1 MSVQERSNKVR
12 SLNLCFNCLGHHL
25 IKNCLKLNRKCRVCN
40 ANHNS
45 LLCKTSV
52 PRAINR
58 NPLSPQSSSGVI
70 YDPSPANVINPQT
83 ATCLYNESGE
93 KSILLSTAKV
103 KVQSATG
110 GWLIMNAILDSGSQK
125 CLCSLEASNFLGLEK
140 YSMNSTIVGL
150 NGACI
155 SVRKGISAE
164 ISNGSSFKRKLNFL
178 IVPKITGCVP
188 TQPLDLTKI
197 KLPQNIRYADAE
209 FNIPKRIDI
218 LLGGEIFYELL
229 KSKQIK
235 LHDNSI
241 ILQDSVFGYIVTG
254 SIQNEPS
261 NYYFCNFIQD
271 QVDRNLTKFWDLEA
285 IGIKA
290 ESSCDPDDQAMQHFK
305 SSVRFNGGRYE
316 VGFPWKSHTQ
326 ELNDNFSVAEK
337 RVKSLTRRFIRDPTL
352 YIQYSEILK
361 EYESQGIIERVL
373 ETEKP
378 TDRAVFYLPHQAV
391 FRQESLTTKMRIVF
405 DASSHE
411 DGQPSLNDCIWSGEN
426 LNPNI
431 FHLIISFRLNTIA
444 ITADIERAFLQI
456 SLRDEDRDAVR
467 FLFPDIRSNQTDPY
481 KFQVYRFKRVMFGV
495 NVSPFLLS
503 ATIKRHIENYR
514 EQYPA
519 ATEMLDTCLYVDD
532 VISGADDISQAL
544 KVSKDAETIMKNA
557 SMKLRKWN
565 SNDQTL
571 MRTWEREG
579 LETHP
584 RHPDD
589 SSKIPSSKVLG
600 IPWDVVHDY
609 FTIDVKGLLQLD
621 TSKPITKRIVLQS
634 AGKIYDPVGF
644 LSPYT
649 IRLKCLLQELW
660 LRKLSWDDELPPD
673 IHAVWSQWWLEL
685 PFLSELKILR
695 KILDFSGDSS
705 EVQIHTFSDASQKA
719 YGAAAF
725 LRVKHKDRVS
735 VDLVT
740 SKSRVAPLKRLSLP
754 RLELMGALLAARL
767 AKEVKKILDQ
777 KCSTRAFFWTDSQV
791 TLHWIKGPSHRW
803 KPFVV
808 NRVREIQSLTYP
820 NSWFH
825 CSGKDNPADL
835 LTSGISV
842 DALTTNSKWW
852 NGSSFLRQI
861 DFQTKGLDE
870 AIPERVYLTEM
881 RKSSNPKEDISLP
894 LTVTKNNFLENVI
907 DISNNYVKLIRVVSF
922 LYRFIHN
929 CRTRITKITRPLT
942 SQEVSHAENWL
953 IHSLH
958 EREFYEEMRKLLAGE
973 PIPMKSKL
981 TPLNV
986 FLDESNIIRVGG
998 RLANSNL
1005 NEKAKF
1011 LMILP
1016 SRNVLTDIILSH
1028 YHKKYLHA
1036 GPHSLLYLVRQK
1048 FWPLN
1053 GRNNCRRIIHE
1064 CVNCFK
1070 NNPITMNQ
1078 IMANL
1083 PRDRVTPNYPFNVTG
1098 VDFAGPFFIKFKN
1111 QRKGALNKI
1120 YVVVYVC
1127 LCTKAIHLD
1136 FVTDLTSQA
1145 FIASLKR
1152 FFGRRGKCAKITTD
1166 NAKTFVGANAEIK
1179 KLFKMIKLPDH
1190 TLAEFLT
1197 NESIEWNFIPP
1208 RSPNHGGLWEAGVKA
1223 FKFHLKESWGTH
1235 I

>member
-1 MSVQERSNKVR
+1 MLTFVITQRLDDESRKQYEMELRSNDLPKWDNFLDFLIKRNPKALENVQRNSSLKNKNEYSPKFRSFVVKSDEKTCPLCPLETHPIFKCKMFHEMSVQERSNKVR

-40 ANHNS
+40 SNHNS

-52 PRAINR
+52 PRPISEPHQNR
-58 NPLSPQSSSGVI
+58 NLPSPQSSSGVI
-70 YDPSPANVINPQT
+70 YDPCPVTVINPQT
-83 ATCLYNESGE
+83 ATCLCNEVGE

-110 GWLIMNAILDSGSQK
+110 GWLVMNAILDSGSPK
-125 CLCSLEASNFLGLEK
+125 CLFSLEASNFLGLEK

-155 SVRKGISAE
+155 SVRKRISAE

-209 FNIPKRIDI
+209 FNIPKPIDI
-218 LLGGEIFYELL
+218 LLG
-229 KSKQIK
+229 
-235 LHDNSI
+235 
-241 ILQDSVFGYIVTG
+241 
-254 SIQNEPS
+254 
-261 NYYFCNFIQD
+261 
-271 QVDRNLTKFWDLEA
+271 
-285 IGIKA
+285 
-290 ESSCDPDDQAMQHFK
+290 
-305 SSVRFNGGRYE
+305 
-316 VGFPWKSHTQ
+316 
-326 ELNDNFSVAEK
+326 
-337 RVKSLTRRFIRDPTL
+337 
-352 YIQYSEILK
+352 
-361 EYESQGIIERVL
+361 
-373 ETEKP
+373 
-378 TDRAVFYLPHQAV
+378 AV
-391 FRQESLTTKMRIVF
+391 FRQESLTTKKRIVF

-411 DGQPSLNDCIWSGEN
+411 DGQPSLNDCIWSGGN
-426 LNPNI
+426 LNPTI

-467 FLFPDIRSNQTDPY
+467 FLFPDIRSNQTDTY

-503 ATIKRHIENYR
+503 ATIKHHIENYR

-571 MRTWEREG
+571 MRTWEKEG

-584 RHPDD
+584 RHPDN

-634 AGKIYDPVGF
+634 AGKIYDTVGF

-685 PFLSELKILR
+685 PFLSELKIPR
-695 KILDFSGDSS
+695 KILDSSGDSS

-767 AKEVKKILDQ
+767 AKVVKKILDQ

-803 KPFVV
+803 KPFVA
-808 NRVREIQSLTYP
+808 NRVREIQSLTDP

-835 LTSGISV
+835 LTRGISV

-852 NGSSFLRQI
+852 NGSSFLRQV

-881 RKSSNPKEDISLP
+881 RKNSNPKEDISLT
-894 LTVTKNNFLENVI
+894 LTVTKNNFLENII

-929 CRTRITKITRPLT
+929 CRTRITKIKGPLT

-986 FLDESNIIRVGG
+986 FLMR
-998 RLANSNL
+998 A
-1005 NEKAKF
+1005 
-1011 LMILP
+1011 
-1016 SRNVLTDIILSH
+1016 T
-1028 YHKKYLHA
+1028 
-1036 GPHSLLYLVRQK
+1036 SL
-1048 FWPLN
+1048 
-1053 GRNNCRRIIHE
+1053 E
-1064 CVNCFK
+1064 
-1070 NNPITMNQ
+1070 
-1078 IMANL
+1078 
-1083 PRDRVTPNYPFNVTG
+1083 
-1098 VDFAGPFFIKFKN
+1098 
-1111 QRKGALNKI
+1111 
-1120 YVVVYVC
+1120 
-1127 LCTKAIHLD
+1127 
-1136 FVTDLTSQA
+1136 
-1145 FIASLKR
+1145 
-1152 FFGRRGKCAKITTD
+1152 
-1166 NAKTFVGANAEIK
+1166 
-1179 KLFKMIKLPDH
+1179 
-1190 TLAEFLT
+1190 
-1197 NESIEWNFIPP
+1197 
-1208 RSPNHGGLWEAGVKA
+1208 
-1223 FKFHLKESWGTH
+1223 
-1235 I
+1235 

>member
-1 MSVQERSNKVR
+1 MRTTTLFFAKQGCPERYQNHTKTETSPLYRVHQGSFMTRVQPRRVFTMR
-12 SLNLCFNCLGHHL
+12 LG
-25 IKNCLKLNRKCRVCN
+25 
-40 ANHNS
+40 
-45 LLCKTSV
+45 
-52 PRAINR
+52 R
-58 NPLSPQSSSGVI
+58 NPFCFRPRRLEWSLHFS
-70 YDPSPANVINPQT
+70 
-83 ATCLYNESGE
+83 EE
-93 KSILLSTAKV
+93 K
-103 KVQSATG
+103 
-110 GWLIMNAILDSGSQK
+110 
-125 CLCSLEASNFLGLEK
+125 
-140 YSMNSTIVGL
+140 
-150 NGACI
+150 
-155 SVRKGISAE
+155 RISAE

-197 KLPQNIRYADAE
+197 KLPPNITYADAE

-218 LLGGEIFYELL
+218 LWE
-229 KSKQIK
+229 
-235 LHDNSI
+235 
-241 ILQDSVFGYIVTG
+241 
-254 SIQNEPS
+254 
-261 NYYFCNFIQD
+261 
-271 QVDRNLTKFWDLEA
+271 VDRNLTKFWDLEA
-285 IGIKA
+285 IGIKT

-305 SSVRFNGGRYE
+305 SSVRFNSGRYE
-316 VGFPWKSHTQ
+316 VGFPWKGHTQ

-361 EYESQGIIERVL
+361 EYESQGIIERIL

-411 DGQPSLNDCIWSGEN
+411 DGQPSLNDCIWS
-426 LNPNI
+426 
-431 FHLIISFRLNTIA
+431 
-444 ITADIERAFLQI
+444 DIK
-456 SLRDEDRDAVR
+456 
-467 FLFPDIRSNQTDPY
+467 SNQTDPY

-503 ATIKRHIENYR
+503 STIKPHIENYR

-571 MRTWEREG
+571 MRTWEKEG
-579 LETHP
+579 LEAHP

-673 IHAVWSQWWLEL
+673 IHAVC
-685 PFLSELKILR
+685 
-695 KILDFSGDSS
+695 GDSS
-705 EVQIHTFSDASQKA
+705 EVQIHTFSDASKKA

-777 KCSTRAFFWTDSQV
+777 KCSTRAFFWMDSQV

-803 KPFVV
+803 KPFVA
-808 NRVREIQSLTYP
+808 NRVREIQFLTDP

-825 CSGKDNPADL
+825 CSGKDSPADL
-835 LTSGISV
+835 LTRGISV

-870 AIPERVYLTEM
+870 AIPERVL
-881 RKSSNPKEDISLP
+881 
-894 LTVTKNNFLENVI
+894 
-907 DISNNYVKLIRVVSF
+907 
-922 LYRFIHN
+922 
-929 CRTRITKITRPLT
+929 
-942 SQEVSHAENWL
+942 
-953 IHSLH
+953 
-958 EREFYEEMRKLLAGE
+958 
-973 PIPMKSKL
+973 
-981 TPLNV
+981 
-986 FLDESNIIRVGG
+986 
-998 RLANSNL
+998 
-1005 NEKAKF
+1005 
-1011 LMILP
+1011 
-1016 SRNVLTDIILSH
+1016 
-1028 YHKKYLHA
+1028 
-1036 GPHSLLYLVRQK
+1036 
-1048 FWPLN
+1048 
-1053 GRNNCRRIIHE
+1053 
-1064 CVNCFK
+1064 
-1070 NNPITMNQ
+1070 
-1078 IMANL
+1078 
-1083 PRDRVTPNYPFNVTG
+1083 
-1098 VDFAGPFFIKFKN
+1098 
-1111 QRKGALNKI
+1111 
-1120 YVVVYVC
+1120 
-1127 LCTKAIHLD
+1127 
-1136 FVTDLTSQA
+1136 
-1145 FIASLKR
+1145 
-1152 FFGRRGKCAKITTD
+1152 
-1166 NAKTFVGANAEIK
+1166 
-1179 KLFKMIKLPDH
+1179 
-1190 TLAEFLT
+1190 
-1197 NESIEWNFIPP
+1197 
-1208 RSPNHGGLWEAGVKA
+1208 
-1223 FKFHLKESWGTH
+1223 
-1235 I
+1235 

>member
-1 MSVQERSNKVR
+1 MAPKELSELTVFNRRKAHLLGQITRIRNSLENVDSPLNQVEIRTKLASLSEVKAKIDKLRTESYRILSDEELMDFEASLDTMEVDADNLEV
-12 SLNLCFNCLGHHL
+12 SLNTLLESSNVNTSELSVKNDFAYYNVKLPSINLPEFSGQYIDWLQFKSQFVSL
-25 IKNCLKLNRKCRVCN
+25 IHDN
-40 ANHNS
+40 
-45 LLCKTSV
+45 
-52 PRAINR
+52 
-58 NPLSPQSSSGVI
+58 
-70 YDPSPANVINPQT
+70 
-83 ATCLYNESGE
+83 TCLSDSQKLYY
-93 KSILLSTAKV
+93 L
-103 KVQSATG
+103 QSALKGHAKQLQTV
-110 GWLIMNAILDSGSQK
+110 NDSYS
-125 CLCSLEASNFLGLEK
+125 SLFEALE
-140 YSMNSTIVGL
+140 
-150 NGACI
+150 
-155 SVRKGISAE
+155 
-164 ISNGSSFKRKLNFL
+164 
-178 IVPKITGCVP
+178 VPKITGCVP

-197 KLPQNIRYADAE
+197 KLPPNITYADAE

-305 SSVRFNGGRYE
+305 SSVRFNSGRYE
-316 VGFPWKSHTQ
+316 VGFPWKGHTQ

-467 FLFPDIRSNQTDPY
+467 FFVSDIRSNQTDPY

-503 ATIKRHIENYR
+503 ATIKHHIENYR

-544 KVSKDAETIMKNA
+544 KVSKDSETIMKNA

-685 PFLSELKILR
+685 PFLSELKIPR
-695 KILDFSGDSS
+695 KILDSSGDSS
-705 EVQIHTFSDASQKA
+705 EV
-719 YGAAAF
+719 
-725 LRVKHKDRVS
+725 
-735 VDLVT
+735 
-740 SKSRVAPLKRLSLP
+740 KS
-754 RLELMGALLAARL
+754 
-767 AKEVKKILDQ
+767 
-777 KCSTRAFFWTDSQV
+777 
-791 TLHWIKGPSHRW
+791 
-803 KPFVV
+803 
-808 NRVREIQSLTYP
+808 
-820 NSWFH
+820 
-825 CSGKDNPADL
+825 
-835 LTSGISV
+835 
-842 DALTTNSKWW
+842 
-852 NGSSFLRQI
+852 
-861 DFQTKGLDE
+861 
-870 AIPERVYLTEM
+870 IP
-881 RKSSNPKEDISLP
+881 
-894 LTVTKNNFLENVI
+894 
-907 DISNNYVKLIRVVSF
+907 
-922 LYRFIHN
+922 
-929 CRTRITKITRPLT
+929 
-942 SQEVSHAENWL
+942 
-953 IHSLH
+953 
-958 EREFYEEMRKLLAGE
+958 
-973 PIPMKSKL
+973 
-981 TPLNV
+981 
-986 FLDESNIIRVGG
+986 
-998 RLANSNL
+998 
-1005 NEKAKF
+1005 F
-1011 LMILP
+1011 LMPVKSIW
-1016 SRNVLTDIILSH
+1016 SNR
-1028 YHKKYLHA
+1028 
-1036 GPHSLLYLVRQK
+1036 LL
-1048 FWPLN
+1048 
-1053 GRNNCRRIIHE
+1053 E
-1064 CVNCFK
+1064 
-1070 NNPITMNQ
+1070 
-1078 IMANL
+1078 
-1083 PRDRVTPNYPFNVTG
+1083 
-1098 VDFAGPFFIKFKN
+1098 
-1111 QRKGALNKI
+1111 
-1120 YVVVYVC
+1120 
-1127 LCTKAIHLD
+1127 
-1136 FVTDLTSQA
+1136 SQA
-1145 FIASLKR
+1145 QGQSQR
-1152 FFGRRGKCAKITTD
+1152 
-1166 NAKTFVGANAEIK
+1166 
-1179 KLFKMIKLPDH
+1179 
-1190 TLAEFLT
+1190 
-1197 NESIEWNFIPP
+1197 
-1208 RSPNHGGLWEAGVKA
+1208 
-1223 FKFHLKESWGTH
+1223 
-1235 I
+1235 

>member
-1 MSVQERSNKVR
+1 MAPKELSELTVFNRRKAHLLGQITRIRNSLENVDSPLNQVEIRTKVASLSEVKAKIDKLR
-12 SLNLCFNCLGHHL
+12 TESYRVLSDEELMDFEASLDTMEVDADNLEVSLNTLLESSNVNTSELSVKNDFANYNVKLPSINLPEFSGQYIDWLQFKSQFVSL
-25 IKNCLKLNRKCRVCN
+25 IHDN
-40 ANHNS
+40 
-45 LLCKTSV
+45 
-52 PRAINR
+52 
-58 NPLSPQSSSGVI
+58 
-70 YDPSPANVINPQT
+70 
-83 ATCLYNESGE
+83 TCLS
-93 KSILLSTAKV
+93 
-103 KVQSATG
+103 
-110 GWLIMNAILDSGSQK
+110 DSQK
-125 CLCSLEASNFLGLEK
+125 TILFTICPERPCKIIA
-140 YSMNSTIVGL
+140 NSL

-164 ISNGSSFKRKLNFL
+164 ISNGSSFKRKHNFL

-218 LLGGEIFYELL
+218 LLGGLRIWLHCNRFHSKRTIEL
-229 KSKQIK
+229 
-235 LHDNSI
+235 
-241 ILQDSVFGYIVTG
+241 
-254 SIQNEPS
+254 
-261 NYYFCNFIQD
+261 YYFCNFTQD
-271 QVDRNLTKFWDLEA
+271 QVNRNLTKFWDLEA

-305 SSVRFNGGRYE
+305 SSVCFNSGRYE
-316 VGFPWKSHTQ
+316 VGFPWKGHTQ

-444 ITADIERAFLQI
+444 ITADIECAFLQI

-467 FLFPDIRSNQTDPY
+467 FLFPDIKSNKTDPY

-503 ATIKRHIENYR
+503 ATIKHHIENYR

-519 ATEMLDTCLYVDD
+519 ATKMLDTCLYVDD

-571 MRTWEREG
+571 MRTWEKEG

-609 FTIDVKGLLQLD
+609 FTIDVKGLLQLY

-673 IHAVWSQWWLEL
+673 IHAVWSHTQWWLEL
-685 PFLSELKILR
+685 PFLPELKIPR
-695 KILDFSGDSS
+695 KILDSSG
-705 EVQIHTFSDASQKA
+705 VQIHTFSDASQKA

-725 LRVKHKDRVS
+725 LRVKHKDGVS
-735 VDLVT
+735 IDLVT

-754 RLELMGALLAARL
+754 RLELMDALLAARL

-777 KCSTRAFFWTDSQV
+777 KCSTRALFWTDSQV

-803 KPFVV
+803 KPFVA
-808 NRVREIQSLTYP
+808 NRVREIQSLTDP

-835 LTSGISV
+835 LTRGISV

-881 RKSSNPKEDISLP
+881 RKNSNPKEDISLT
-894 LTVTKNNFLENVI
+894 LTVTKNNFLENI
-907 DISNNYVKLIRVVSF
+907 IGISNNYVKLIRVLSF

-929 CRTRITKITRPLT
+929 CRTRITKIKGPLT
-942 SQEVSHAENWL
+942 SQEVSHAEN
-953 IHSLH
+953 
-958 EREFYEEMRKLLAGE
+958 
-973 PIPMKSKL
+973 
-981 TPLNV
+981 
-986 FLDESNIIRVGG
+986 
-998 RLANSNL
+998 
-1005 NEKAKF
+1005 
-1011 LMILP
+1011 
-1016 SRNVLTDIILSH
+1016 
-1028 YHKKYLHA
+1028 
-1036 GPHSLLYLVRQK
+1036 
-1048 FWPLN
+1048 
-1053 GRNNCRRIIHE
+1053 
-1064 CVNCFK
+1064 
-1070 NNPITMNQ
+1070 
-1078 IMANL
+1078 
-1083 PRDRVTPNYPFNVTG
+1083 
-1098 VDFAGPFFIKFKN
+1098 
-1111 QRKGALNKI
+1111 
-1120 YVVVYVC
+1120 
-1127 LCTKAIHLD
+1127 
-1136 FVTDLTSQA
+1136 
-1145 FIASLKR
+1145 
-1152 FFGRRGKCAKITTD
+1152 
-1166 NAKTFVGANAEIK
+1166 
-1179 KLFKMIKLPDH
+1179 
-1190 TLAEFLT
+1190 
-1197 NESIEWNFIPP
+1197 
-1208 RSPNHGGLWEAGVKA
+1208 
-1223 FKFHLKESWGTH
+1223 
-1235 I
+1235 

>member
-1 MSVQERSNKVR
+1 MSVEERSNKVR

-52 PRAINR
+52 PRQINR
-58 NPLSPQSSSGVI
+58 NLPSPQSSSGVI
-70 YDPSPANVINPQT
+70 YDPSPAYVINPQT

-125 CLCSLEASNFLGLEK
+125 CLCSLEASNFLGLDK

-155 SVRKGISAE
+155 S
-164 ISNGSSFKRKLNFL
+164 
-178 IVPKITGCVP
+178 
-188 TQPLDLTKI
+188 
-197 KLPQNIRYADAE
+197 
-209 FNIPKRIDI
+209 
-218 LLGGEIFYELL
+218 
-229 KSKQIK
+229 
-235 LHDNSI
+235 
-241 ILQDSVFGYIVTG
+241 
-254 SIQNEPS
+254 
-261 NYYFCNFIQD
+261 
-271 QVDRNLTKFWDLEA
+271 VDRNLTKFWDLEA

-305 SSVRFNGGRYE
+305 SSVRFNSGRYE

-411 DGQPSLNDCIWSGEN
+411 DGQPSLNDCIWS
-426 LNPNI
+426 
-431 FHLIISFRLNTIA
+431 
-444 ITADIERAFLQI
+444 DIERAFLQI

-503 ATIKRHIENYR
+503 ATIKHHIENYR

-660 LRKLSWDDELPPD
+660 LRKLSWDDELPLD

-685 PFLSELKILR
+685 PFLSELKIPR
-695 KILDFSGDSS
+695 KILDSSKDSS

-803 KPFVV
+803 KPFVA
-808 NRVREIQSLTYP
+808 NRVREIQSLTDP

-835 LTSGISV
+835 LTRGISV

-881 RKSSNPKEDISLP
+881 RKNSNQ
-894 LTVTKNNFLENVI
+894 
-907 DISNNYVKLIRVVSF
+907 RG
-922 LYRFIHN
+922 H
-929 CRTRITKITRPLT
+929 
-942 SQEVSHAENWL
+942 
-953 IHSLH
+953 
-958 EREFYEEMRKLLAGE
+958 
-973 PIPMKSKL
+973 
-981 TPLNV
+981 
-986 FLDESNIIRVGG
+986 FLDIDS
-998 RLANSNL
+998 
-1005 NEKAKF
+1005 
-1011 LMILP
+1011 
-1016 SRNVLTDIILSH
+1016 D
-1028 YHKKYLHA
+1028 
-1036 GPHSLLYLVRQK
+1036 
-1048 FWPLN
+1048 
-1053 GRNNCRRIIHE
+1053 
-1064 CVNCFK
+1064 
-1070 NNPITMNQ
+1070 
-1078 IMANL
+1078 
-1083 PRDRVTPNYPFNVTG
+1083 
-1098 VDFAGPFFIKFKN
+1098 
-1111 QRKGALNKI
+1111 
-1120 YVVVYVC
+1120 
-1127 LCTKAIHLD
+1127 
-1136 FVTDLTSQA
+1136 
-1145 FIASLKR
+1145 
-1152 FFGRRGKCAKITTD
+1152 
-1166 NAKTFVGANAEIK
+1166 
-1179 KLFKMIKLPDH
+1179 
-1190 TLAEFLT
+1190 
-1197 NESIEWNFIPP
+1197 
-1208 RSPNHGGLWEAGVKA
+1208 
-1223 FKFHLKESWGTH
+1223 
-1235 I
+1235 

>member
-1 MSVQERSNKVR
+1 
-12 SLNLCFNCLGHHL
+12 
-25 IKNCLKLNRKCRVCN
+25 
-40 ANHNS
+40 
-45 LLCKTSV
+45 
-52 PRAINR
+52 
-58 NPLSPQSSSGVI
+58 
-70 YDPSPANVINPQT
+70 
-83 ATCLYNESGE
+83 
-93 KSILLSTAKV
+93 
-103 KVQSATG
+103 
-110 GWLIMNAILDSGSQK
+110 
-125 CLCSLEASNFLGLEK
+125 
-140 YSMNSTIVGL
+140 MNSTIVGL

-155 SVRKGISAE
+155 SVRKRISAE

-178 IVPKITGCVP
+178 IVPKITGCLP

-197 KLPQNIRYADAE
+197 KLPQNITYADAE
-209 FNIPKRIDI
+209 FNISKPIDI

-229 KSKQIK
+229 KI
-235 LHDNSI
+235 
-241 ILQDSVFGYIVTG
+241 
-254 SIQNEPS
+254 
-261 NYYFCNFIQD
+261 
-271 QVDRNLTKFWDLEA
+271 
-285 IGIKA
+285 
-290 ESSCDPDDQAMQHFK
+290 
-305 SSVRFNGGRYE
+305 RFNSGRYE
-316 VGFPWKSHTQ
+316 VGFPWNGHTQ

-337 RVKSLTRRFIRDPTL
+337 RVKSLTRRFIRDPTP
-352 YIQYSEILK
+352 YIQYSKILK

-378 TDRAVFYLPHQAV
+378 TDRAVFYLPHQVV

-426 LNPNI
+426 LNPNV

-444 ITADIERAFLQI
+444 ITADIERAFLEI

-467 FLFPDIRSNQTDPY
+467 FLFPDIRSNQRDPY

-495 NVSPFLLS
+495 NGSPFLLS
-503 ATIKRHIENYR
+503 ATIKHHIENYR

-519 ATEMLDTCLYVDD
+519 ATEMLDTCLYVDN

-571 MRTWEREG
+571 MRTWEKEG

-673 IHAVWSQWWLEL
+673 IHA
-685 PFLSELKILR
+685 
-695 KILDFSGDSS
+695 ILDSSGDSS
-705 EVQIHTFSDASQKA
+705 EVQIHTFSFASQKA
-719 YGAAAF
+719 YGSAAF
-725 LRVKHKDRVS
+725 LRVKHKDRIS

-803 KPFVV
+803 KPFVA
-808 NRVREIQSLTYP
+808 NRVREIQSLTDP

-825 CSGKDNPADL
+825 CSGKDKPADL
-835 LTSGISV
+835 LTRGISV

-861 DFQTKGLDE
+861 DSQTKGLDE
-870 AIPERVYLTEM
+870 AIPERVYSTEM
-881 RKSSNPKEDISLP
+881 RKNSNPKEDISLT
-894 LTVTKNNFLENVI
+894 LTVTENNFLENII

-929 CRTRITKITRPLT
+929 CRTRITKIKGPLT
-942 SQEVSHAENWL
+942 SQEVSHAEN
-953 IHSLH
+953 
-958 EREFYEEMRKLLAGE
+958 
-973 PIPMKSKL
+973 
-981 TPLNV
+981 
-986 FLDESNIIRVGG
+986 
-998 RLANSNL
+998 
-1005 NEKAKF
+1005 
-1011 LMILP
+1011 
-1016 SRNVLTDIILSH
+1016 
-1028 YHKKYLHA
+1028 
-1036 GPHSLLYLVRQK
+1036 
-1048 FWPLN
+1048 
-1053 GRNNCRRIIHE
+1053 
-1064 CVNCFK
+1064 
-1070 NNPITMNQ
+1070 
-1078 IMANL
+1078 
-1083 PRDRVTPNYPFNVTG
+1083 
-1098 VDFAGPFFIKFKN
+1098 
-1111 QRKGALNKI
+1111 
-1120 YVVVYVC
+1120 
-1127 LCTKAIHLD
+1127 
-1136 FVTDLTSQA
+1136 
-1145 FIASLKR
+1145 
-1152 FFGRRGKCAKITTD
+1152 
-1166 NAKTFVGANAEIK
+1166 
-1179 KLFKMIKLPDH
+1179 
-1190 TLAEFLT
+1190 
-1197 NESIEWNFIPP
+1197 
-1208 RSPNHGGLWEAGVKA
+1208 
-1223 FKFHLKESWGTH
+1223 
-1235 I
+1235 

>member
-1 MSVQERSNKVR
+1 
-12 SLNLCFNCLGHHL
+12 
-25 IKNCLKLNRKCRVCN
+25 
-40 ANHNS
+40 
-45 LLCKTSV
+45 
-52 PRAINR
+52 
-58 NPLSPQSSSGVI
+58 
-70 YDPSPANVINPQT
+70 
-83 ATCLYNESGE
+83 
-93 KSILLSTAKV
+93 
-103 KVQSATG
+103 
-110 GWLIMNAILDSGSQK
+110 
-125 CLCSLEASNFLGLEK
+125 
-140 YSMNSTIVGL
+140 MNSTIVGL

-155 SVRKGISAE
+155 SVRKRISAE

-188 TQPLDLTKI
+188 TQPFDLTKI
-197 KLPQNIRYADAE
+197 KLPQNITYADAE
-209 FNIPKRIDI
+209 FNIPKPIDI

-229 KSKQIK
+229 KSKQMK
-235 LHDNSI
+235 LHENSI

-290 ESSCDPDDQAMQHFK
+290 ESSCDPDNQAMQHFK
-305 SSVRFNGGRYE
+305 SSVRFNSGRYE
-316 VGFPWKSHTQ
+316 VGFPWKGHTQ

-378 TDRAVFYLPHQAV
+378 TDRAVFCLPHQAV

-411 DGQPSLNDCIWSGEN
+411 DVDN
-426 LNPNI
+426 
-431 FHLIISFRLNTIA
+431 HLLMTVY
-444 ITADIERAFLQI
+444 DIERAFLQI

-467 FLFPDIRSNQTDPY
+467 FLFPDIRSNQTDTY

-503 ATIKRHIENYR
+503 ATIKHHIENYR

-571 MRTWEREG
+571 TRTWEKEG

-621 TSKPITKRIVLQS
+621 TSKPITKELCFNQL
-634 AGKIYDPVGF
+634 GK
-644 LSPYT
+644 YT
-649 IRLKCLLQELW
+649 IQLGSCHPTQLGSNAYYKNFGYG
-660 LRKLSWDDELPPD
+660 K
-673 IHAVWSQWWLEL
+673 
-685 PFLSELKILR
+685 LKIPR
-695 KILDFSGDSS
+695 KILDSSGDSS
-705 EVQIHTFSDASQKA
+705 EVQIHTFSNASQKA

-735 VDLVT
+735 VDFVT

-777 KCSTRAFFWTDSQV
+777 KCSNRAFFWTDSQV

-803 KPFVV
+803 KPFVA
-808 NRVREIQSLTYP
+808 NRVREIQSLTDP

-825 CSGKDNPADL
+825 CSGKDKPADL
-835 LTSGISV
+835 LTRGISV

-861 DFQTKGLDE
+861 DFQ
-870 AIPERVYLTEM
+870 
-881 RKSSNPKEDISLP
+881 
-894 LTVTKNNFLENVI
+894 
-907 DISNNYVKLIRVVSF
+907 
-922 LYRFIHN
+922 
-929 CRTRITKITRPLT
+929 
-942 SQEVSHAENWL
+942 
-953 IHSLH
+953 
-958 EREFYEEMRKLLAGE
+958 
-973 PIPMKSKL
+973 
-981 TPLNV
+981 
-986 FLDESNIIRVGG
+986 
-998 RLANSNL
+998 
-1005 NEKAKF
+1005 
-1011 LMILP
+1011 
-1016 SRNVLTDIILSH
+1016 
-1028 YHKKYLHA
+1028 
-1036 GPHSLLYLVRQK
+1036 
-1048 FWPLN
+1048 
-1053 GRNNCRRIIHE
+1053 
-1064 CVNCFK
+1064 
-1070 NNPITMNQ
+1070 
-1078 IMANL
+1078 
-1083 PRDRVTPNYPFNVTG
+1083 
-1098 VDFAGPFFIKFKN
+1098 
-1111 QRKGALNKI
+1111 
-1120 YVVVYVC
+1120 
-1127 LCTKAIHLD
+1127 
-1136 FVTDLTSQA
+1136 
-1145 FIASLKR
+1145 
-1152 FFGRRGKCAKITTD
+1152 
-1166 NAKTFVGANAEIK
+1166 
-1179 KLFKMIKLPDH
+1179 
-1190 TLAEFLT
+1190 
-1197 NESIEWNFIPP
+1197 
-1208 RSPNHGGLWEAGVKA
+1208 
-1223 FKFHLKESWGTH
+1223 
-1235 I
+1235 

>member
-1 MSVQERSNKVR
+1 
-12 SLNLCFNCLGHHL
+12 
-25 IKNCLKLNRKCRVCN
+25 
-40 ANHNS
+40 
-45 LLCKTSV
+45 
-52 PRAINR
+52 
-58 NPLSPQSSSGVI
+58 
-70 YDPSPANVINPQT
+70 
-83 ATCLYNESGE
+83 
-93 KSILLSTAKV
+93 
-103 KVQSATG
+103 
-110 GWLIMNAILDSGSQK
+110 MNAILDSGSQK
-125 CLCSLEASNFLGLEK
+125 CLCSLEASNFLGLDK

-254 SIQNEPS
+254 SIQNEPL

-305 SSVRFNGGRYE
+305 SSVRFNSGRYE
-316 VGFPWKSHTQ
+316 VG
-326 ELNDNFSVAEK
+326 
-337 RVKSLTRRFIRDPTL
+337 RFIRDPTL

-391 FRQESLTTKMRIVF
+391 FRQESLTTKKRIVF

-467 FLFPDIRSNQTDPY
+467 FLFPDIRSNRTDPY

-503 ATIKRHIENYR
+503 ATIKHHIENYR

-571 MRTWEREG
+571 MRTWEGEG

-621 TSKPITKRIVLQS
+621 TSKPITKKELCFNQL
-634 AGKIYDPVGF
+634 GK
-644 LSPYT
+644 YT
-649 IRLKCLLQELW
+649 IQLGSCHPTRLGSNAYYKNFGYGSYPGMTSYRQIFMQYGHNGE
-660 LRKLSWDDELPPD
+660 
-673 IHAVWSQWWLEL
+673 
-685 PFLSELKILR
+685 
-695 KILDFSGDSS
+695 SS
-705 EVQIHTFSDASQKA
+705 T
-719 YGAAAF
+719 
-725 LRVKHKDRVS
+725 KDRVS

-803 KPFVV
+803 KPFVA
-808 NRVREIQSLTYP
+808 NRVREIQSLTDP

-835 LTSGISV
+835 LTRGISV
-842 DALTTNSKWW
+842 DALTTNSS
-852 NGSSFLRQI
+852 GGMDPRF
-861 DFQTKGLDE
+861 
-870 AIPERVYLTEM
+870 
-881 RKSSNPKEDISLP
+881 
-894 LTVTKNNFLENVI
+894 
-907 DISNNYVKLIRVVSF
+907 YVKLTS
-922 LYRFIHN
+922 
-929 CRTRITKITRPLT
+929 RP
-942 SQEVSHAENWL
+942 
-953 IHSLH
+953 
-958 EREFYEEMRKLLAGE
+958 
-973 PIPMKSKL
+973 
-981 TPLNV
+981 
-986 FLDESNIIRVGG
+986 
-998 RLANSNL
+998 
-1005 NEKAKF
+1005 
-1011 LMILP
+1011 
-1016 SRNVLTDIILSH
+1016 
-1028 YHKKYLHA
+1028 
-1036 GPHSLLYLVRQK
+1036 
-1048 FWPLN
+1048 
-1053 GRNNCRRIIHE
+1053 
-1064 CVNCFK
+1064 
-1070 NNPITMNQ
+1070 
-1078 IMANL
+1078 
-1083 PRDRVTPNYPFNVTG
+1083 
-1098 VDFAGPFFIKFKN
+1098 
-1111 QRKGALNKI
+1111 
-1120 YVVVYVC
+1120 
-1127 LCTKAIHLD
+1127 
-1136 FVTDLTSQA
+1136 
-1145 FIASLKR
+1145 
-1152 FFGRRGKCAKITTD
+1152 
-1166 NAKTFVGANAEIK
+1166 
-1179 KLFKMIKLPDH
+1179 
-1190 TLAEFLT
+1190 
-1197 NESIEWNFIPP
+1197 
-1208 RSPNHGGLWEAGVKA
+1208 
-1223 FKFHLKESWGTH
+1223 KE
-1235 I
+1235 